1 MLGERIIEDV
11 YEEEKEEERYG
22 VRDPWVSEAFWC
34 WGLFGRY
41 ENYGMRES
49 WVYLTIRNYIME
61 FIAILVG
68 HLMLDVVRHLILDV
82 VGHLI
87 PDVVGHGAGCGGTFD
102 TRCGGT

>member
-22 VRDPWVSEAFWC
+22 VRDPWVSETFWC

-49 WVYLTIRNYIME
+49 WVYLTIRNYIMK
-61 FIAILVG
+61 FIVIL
-68 HLMLDVVRHLILDV
+68 VRHLILDV

-87 PDVVGHGAGCGGTFD
+87 PDVVGHGAGCGVTFD
-102 TRCGGT
+102 TRCGGTWC